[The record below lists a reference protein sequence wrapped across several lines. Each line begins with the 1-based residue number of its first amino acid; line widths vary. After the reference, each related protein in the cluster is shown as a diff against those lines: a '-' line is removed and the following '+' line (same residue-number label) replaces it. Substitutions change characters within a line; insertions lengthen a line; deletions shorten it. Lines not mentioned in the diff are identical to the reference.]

1 MMQWLFGATLLPL
14 ILCGLMCVGGAVLA
28 ALGLRRSRP
37 SRSVDA
43 PPPTQAVA
51 PSESAARVADPTS
64 QPVRR

>member
-14 ILCGLMCVGGAVLA
+14 LLCGLMCVGGTVLA

-51 PSESAARVADPTS
+51 PSDSATPVADSRP